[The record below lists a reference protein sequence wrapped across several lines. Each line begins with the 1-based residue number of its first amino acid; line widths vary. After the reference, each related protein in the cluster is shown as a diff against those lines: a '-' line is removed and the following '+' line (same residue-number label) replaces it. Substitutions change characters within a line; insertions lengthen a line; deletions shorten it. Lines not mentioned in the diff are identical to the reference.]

1 VNLPLA
7 KSLLSTHIGGKL
19 NHGQGIFMTM
29 QASAYFDTDA
39 YHLAIDKLE
48 AIARTFDPAAPD
60 MVRSAII
67 QVLGE
72 ELGIWPLECLK
83 GRELQTL
90 RLVA

>member
-1 VNLPLA
+1 
-7 KSLLSTHIGGKL
+7 
-19 NHGQGIFMTM
+19 M
-29 QASAYFDTDA
+29 QASAYVHSDT

-72 ELGIWPLECLK
+72 ELGIWPEDCSDGHERQK
-83 GRELQTL
+83 L

>member
-1 VNLPLA
+1 
-7 KSLLSTHIGGKL
+7 
-19 NHGQGIFMTM
+19 MTM

-72 ELGIWPLECLK
+72 ELGIWPSDCAMAQKEEK
-83 GRELQTL
+83 L